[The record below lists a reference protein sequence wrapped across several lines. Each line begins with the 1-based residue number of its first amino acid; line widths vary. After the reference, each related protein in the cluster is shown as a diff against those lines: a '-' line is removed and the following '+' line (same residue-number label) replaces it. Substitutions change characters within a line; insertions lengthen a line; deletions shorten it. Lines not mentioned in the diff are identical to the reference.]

1 MDTIQE
7 LQKLREELIREI
19 NEKFDWLIDKM
30 KSDNVPSLSKDS
42 PKPRNYEITYP
53 LSVGAGIFKGKRPL
67 GVIFADGRRTENP
80 TWKSVVEELL
90 KDCCKAPAQRQA
102 LMDL

>member
-19 NEKFDWLIDKM
+19 DEKIDWLIDKM

-42 PKPRNYEITYP
+42 SKPRNYEITY
-53 LSVGAGIFKGKRPL
+53 R
-67 GVIFADGRRTENP
+67 
-80 TWKSVVEELL
+80 
-90 KDCCKAPAQRQA
+90 
-102 LMDL
+102 